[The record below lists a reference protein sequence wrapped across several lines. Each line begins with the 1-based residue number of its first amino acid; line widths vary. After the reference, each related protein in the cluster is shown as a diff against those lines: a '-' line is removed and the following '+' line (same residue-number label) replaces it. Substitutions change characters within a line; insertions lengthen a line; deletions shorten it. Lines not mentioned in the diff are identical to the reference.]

1 MSATIHSS
9 IVNID
14 KLIPRP
20 EDMDREGSTSCHPH
34 TPIDK
39 DVEQLTPWIF
49 RQTDIAKGDC
59 THDWP
64 KQDDAFRRLFHLLNS
79 YHVHMEHPRMAD
91 GCDSRNTGIA
101 GALKASE
108 AITLPR
114 KNWKVSER
122 EHHRTFIM
130 SQAVMLDALTVDVYH
145 NLEGIK
151 DHGFDVNFTA
161 LRYKTLYVIGR
172 RQYAT
177 KPEGA
182 VTVGPRTEHLPI
194 ISYTGWYERQ
204 TWNEFLGE
212 TLSVMLGQLAQNMTV
227 RTGKA
232 GVQDQ
237 EVFVVGFHGPQFH
250 IARTLFAADLVA
262 RVHPRGC
269 SNNEVIEL
277 QFTRGYDLSLKK
289 DWLEATRA
297 LARLFRYLL
306 CGRAKVA
313 PVQGYLNRP
322 AKTAEKN

>member
-1 MSATIHSS
+1 
-9 IVNID
+9 
-14 KLIPRP
+14 
-20 EDMDREGSTSCHPH
+20 
-34 TPIDK
+34 
-39 DVEQLTPWIF
+39 
-49 RQTDIAKGDC
+49 
-59 THDWP
+59 
-64 KQDDAFRRLFHLLNS
+64 
-79 YHVHMEHPRMAD
+79 MAD

-101 GALKASE
+101 RALKASE

-122 EHHRTFIM
+122 EYHRTFIM
-130 SQAVMLDALTVDVYH
+130 SQAEMLDALMMDVYH
-145 NLEGIK
+145 NLEGIEG
-151 DHGFDVNFTA
+151 HGLDVNFTA
-161 LRYKTLYVIGR
+161 LSFKTLYVIGR

-237 EVFVVGFHGPQFH
+237 DVFVVGFHGPHIH
-250 IARTLFAADLVA
+250 IARTFFAADLVA

-269 SNNEVIEL
+269 SNDEVMEL

-306 CGRAKVA
+306 SGRAKVA
-313 PVQGYLNRP
+313 AVEGYLNRP
-322 AKTAEKN
+322 GDTAGESM

>member
-9 IVNID
+9 IVD
-14 KLIPRP
+14 LDELIPRP
-20 EDMDREGSTSCHPH
+20 ENMDRE
-34 TPIDK
+34 DK

-49 RQTDIAKGDC
+49 RQSDIAKGNC

-79 YHVHMEHPRMAD
+79 YHVHIGHPRMAD

-101 GALKASE
+101 RALKASE

-130 SQAVMLDALTVDVYH
+130 SQAVMLDALMMDVYH
-145 NLEGIK
+145 NLEGIE
-151 DHGFDVNFTA
+151 DHGLDVNFTA
-161 LRYKTLYVIGR
+161 LSFKTLYVIGR
-172 RQYAT
+172 RQYAA
-177 KPEGA
+177 KAEGA

-237 EVFVVGFHGPQFH
+237 EVFVVGFHGSHIH
-250 IARTLFAADLVA
+250 IARTFLAADLVA

-269 SNNEVIEL
+269 SNDEVIEL

-289 DWLEATRA
+289 DWLEATGA

-306 CGRAKVA
+306 SGRAKVA
-313 PVQGYLNRP
+313 AVEGYLNRP
-322 AKTAEKN
+322 GDTAGKSM